1 LNPYLKKYGIR
12 PELIEEWPQEDLGIV
27 VVIPSHKEPDIHR
40 ALSALHRCYRPE
52 CSVEVIIVINASEN
66 ADAEV
71 YRQNIKTRQACSL
84 WEAEN
89 EARFRFFTYMENDM
103 PAKHA
108 GVGMARKI
116 GMDEA
121 VRRFEKIGNPGG
133 IIACFDADSSC
144 DVTYLT
150 ELEKHFKSNPDTPG
164 CSIQFKHPT
173 FGTEHEPYTYLGIKY
188 YELHLRYYNQ
198 AMRSTG
204 FPHAYHTI
212 GSSMAVRADAYQK
225 QGGMNRRK
233 AGEDFYFLHKIIS
246 LGDFTELNSTCV
258 YPSPRPSNRVPFGTG
273 KAINDYLKNPQKG
286 FFTYNPK
293 AFDYLELF
301 FKNIPEFY
309 FTTPELVTLGGV
321 IPYVLIDFLNAYFF
335 DERILEIKRNSSG
348 VHSFEKRFY
357 RWFNAFMILK
367 FVHFVRDNA
376 HPNMRVER
384 AALEFLRK
392 MDYPGVNEISSIDA
406 LLEVY
411 RKLDRVGTVS
421 QIKNDSPNR

>member
-1 LNPYLKKYGIR
+1 
-12 PELIEEWPQEDLGIV
+12 LIEDWPKNDLGIS
-27 VVIPSHKEPDIHR
+27 VVIPAHNEPDIHR

-52 CSVEVIIVINASEN
+52 CSVEIIVIINASEN
-66 ADAEV
+66 ADADV
-71 YRQNIKTRQACSL
+71 YRQNIETRKACSL
-84 WEAEN
+84 WEAES
-89 EARFRFFTYMENDM
+89 EAKFRFYTYMENDM

-121 VRRFEKIGNPGG
+121 VRRFEKVGNADG

-144 DVTYLT
+144 DVNYLC
-150 ELEKHFKSNPDTPG
+150 ELERHFKENPQTPG

-173 FGTEHEPYTYLGIKY
+173 FGTEYEPHTYLGIKY

-212 GSSMAVRADAYQK
+212 GSAMAVRSSAYQK

-233 AGEDFYFLHKIIS
+233 AGEDFYFLHKIIA
-246 LGDFTELNSTCV
+246 LGGFTELNSTCI
-258 YPSPRPSNRVPFGTG
+258 YPSPRPSDRVPFGTG

-293 AFDYLELF
+293 AFDYLDAF

-309 FTTPELVTLGGV
+309 FTTPELVTMGGE
-321 IPYVLIDFLNAYFF
+321 IPYVMIDFLNAYFF

-392 MDYPGVNEISSIDA
+392 MDYPDVGQIQSIDA

-411 RKLDRVGTVS
+411 RKLDCIGTVV
-421 QIKNDSPNR
+421 QTKNDPPN